1 MKIWKYKLGIS
12 EIGEV
17 LHTAIP
23 VVFLKISWVT
33 KSKYSHDLETLLPRD
48 RFIQIFQFLQIGI
61 TCFLLGLARILNH
74 SLNPPHHQ
82 FPV

>member
-48 RFIQIFQFLQIGI
+48 RFTNIPVSSNRNH
-61 TCFLLGLARILNH
+61 LLPTRV
-74 SLNPPHHQ
+74 SQNPKPQPQSPHHQ